1 MLKDKKTWDHLYW
14 SNVLQNSL
22 SNLNRATLFCLEL
35 KQTQKRKYWHCRN
48 YFHMHELPRKRRLR
62 KSIQGPQE
70 RKEWILN
77 TWRRKY
83 QEDSMSS
90 SAEGLITFGL
100 RLLAWGILDPA
111 TWRTGHVHLFQKGSP
126 SCRALL
132 TLSSSKEDEVWLC
145 FSIELIAW
153 SRQWS
158 GSKEGWRKTA
168 NHEWGQWKGGTWSS
182 SLNVLE
188 GERMK
193 NIRRLGSS

>member
-14 SNVLQNSL
+14 SNVLQNNL

-48 YFHMHELPRKRRLR
+48 YFHMHELPRKCRLR
-62 KSIQGPQE
+62 KRIQGPQE
-70 RKEWILN
+70 RKEWLLN
-77 TWRRKY
+77 TCRRKY

-132 TLSSSKEDEVWLC
+132 TLTSSKEDKGWLC